1 LSGNRNEV
9 GLEGRPQEPP
19 RWSRKSRFVLYAEDE
34 PLLAFL
40 SSQYA
45 EVLREQGSME
55 EIASRL
61 KVPVGTVKSRLHRAK
76 ARLETLRV
84 QAQGANPASHH

>member
-1 LSGNRNEV
+1 LSGNRNEA
-9 GLEGRPQEPP
+9 GLEGQPQQPP

-34 PLLAFL
+34 PLLALL

-76 ARLETLRV
+76 ARLETLRL
-84 QAQGANPASHH
+84 QSQDDTPASHH